1 MRPPQVQLLRETLSC
16 TCHLA
21 SRSFQTFDN
30 ASLRLARCEA
40 AFQVLK
46 AIAFLSL
53 LKVSPLL
60 DEVLESEPLFRV
72 PAGTQGTLP
81 LLHSRLHLWL
91 ASRRATI
98 QIGHSLRLSSCSLKS
113 RSSRRSSGGGGST
126 VRISRPGPVL
136 LIHAADKDGIGKI
149 CVASHFNVK

>member
-1 MRPPQVQLLRETLSC
+1 MRIASPSSAVAAGDSSLHLPSCVAFASDIRQCIPLS
-16 TCHLA
+16 
-21 SRSFQTFDN
+21 
-30 ASLRLARCEA
+30 RCIT

-91 ASRRATI
+91 ASRRATF
-98 QIGHSLRLSSCSLKS
+98 QRGHSLRLSSCSLKS

-149 CVASHFNVK
+149 